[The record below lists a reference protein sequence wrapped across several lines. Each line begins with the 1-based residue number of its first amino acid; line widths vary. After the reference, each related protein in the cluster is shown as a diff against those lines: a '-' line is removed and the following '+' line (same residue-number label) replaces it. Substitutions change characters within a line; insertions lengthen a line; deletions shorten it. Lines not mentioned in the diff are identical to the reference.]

1 MKNLIIISCL
11 LIMVG
16 CSSTNLVEDKINI
29 TGNSEL
35 VKMDYEV
42 CSQFKNTAT
51 KVYSCASAFSKNI
64 EISKDKSLIISKSNL
79 IDTYN
84 SVLSRKQ
91 SMEYTD
97 NVKGITLDYDNQI
110 KNTIDDT
117 LVNYSIEFSK
127 TFQDSSG
134 YRTFTVISMDIG

>member
-1 MKNLIIISCL
+1 MHFNRLIIFLFVNILLSQAYYESAIGIDYSSYSARSLSLASSSQISEVGAYCL
-11 LIMVG
+11 LFNP
-16 CSSTNLVEDKINI
+16 SNI
-29 TGNSEL
+29 THNNG
-35 VKMDYEV
+35 
-42 CSQFKNTAT
+42 
-51 KVYSCASAFSKNI
+51 FSLSI
-64 EISKDKSLIISKSNL
+64 SNL